1 MNAAIR
7 PGFARRLEHTSDGSS
22 KFWQVAVEG
31 NEAKV
36 TYGRIGSDGRESVK
50 AFASPAEAK
59 AFADKKIAEKMRG
72 GYVVDDSF
80 QASSAPA
87 PSLGAAASAPVQG
100 GVLNARLASA
110 TATAA
115 PAAASATGEID
126 LAKHYSRAGEQLR
139 KVTEGFEGLVDALE
153 TYAPK
158 KPANNRL
165 AFLFKLDPQTLVD
178 VKAKQAEFQA
188 FVDGPAAPLL
198 QDPVSGT
205 MSRGD
210 LEGLHQTVA
219 EFAKWAKSGIRLPSM
234 MSNPHAVLALVE
246 TPLRGA
252 VYELPRLDVIT
263 APKLTAKEFAK
274 LSASEQM
281 NIASQAQARGYVV
294 EDLGDDE
301 ADVKALIGDAGL
313 KTIYAYI
320 EDVVEQ
326 DVDNYGGDET
336 PEVGEPSIMGLE
348 AIKNGNEIIA
358 YKVETHLNWQP
369 DDIDRIGEHL
379 ILPDGTLT
387 GEDHR

>member
-7 PGFARRLEHTSDGSS
+7 PGFARRLEYTSDGSS

-59 AFADKKIAEKMRG
+59 AFAEKKIAEKVRG

-80 QASSAPA
+80 LASTAPA
-87 PSLGAAASAPVQG
+87 PALGAAAAAPVQG
-100 GVLNARLASA
+100 GVLNARLAAA

-115 PAAASATGEID
+115 PTTALATGEVD

-139 KVTEGFEGLVDALE
+139 KVAEGFKGLVDALE

-158 KPANNRL
+158 KPANNRM
-165 AFLFKLDPQTLVD
+165 AFLFKLDPQTLVA

-188 FVDGPAAPLL
+188 FADGPAAPLF

-205 MSRGD
+205 MSRGA
-210 LEGLHQTVA
+210 LESVHQTVA
-219 EFAKWAKSGIRLPSM
+219 DLAKWSKSGIKLPSM
-234 MSNPHAVLALVE
+234 MPKPWDVLGLVQ
-246 TPLRGA
+246 TPLGSTVR
-252 VYELPRLDVIT
+252 ELPRLDVIT

-274 LSASEQM
+274 LGADEQM
-281 NIASQAQARGYVV
+281 SIVSQAQARGYAI

-301 ADVKALIGDAGL
+301 ADVKALIGEAGL

-336 PEVGEPSIMGLE
+336 PEVGEPSIVGLE

-387 GEDHR
+387 GEDWR